1 MSDKHEGCVRG
12 FRIRSES
19 WYGRFLNSVG
29 CCEEIMIGMYADDDR
44 GGTSGEFAI
53 RWLHVGGRQ
62 VPRLEVFDDGWNAL
76 TRFDDLLKWLASVD
90 CRKVTPRQ
98 VADALVSMGVK
109 DMTQRDDPNGR

>member
-1 MSDKHEGCVRG
+1 MRDKHEGCVRG

-44 GGTSGEFAI
+44 GGGTSGEFAI

-62 VPRLEVFDDGWNAL
+62 VPRLEVFDDAWNA
-76 TRFDDLLKWLASVD
+76 LLKWLASVD
-90 CRKVTPRQ
+90 GRNVTPRQ